1 MKNKSPLWFFCLRF
15 LFFSITQTQKLS
27 ESTCRRTRKE
37 ILFFL
42 RLNKKRRENIFS
54 QHTATQNSI
63 VRLIV
68 RKVNKFTELYSLFF
82 SSTGNTPGSLWSI
95 NLVHCRGSLRREI
108 IVGASSSRHCG
119 CRNGALDFLPA
130 RWRCGGQKQP
140 QYIFRTRWAL
150 CGWRNVKRDVSRPS
164 LFRAEFIAPGEHQQ
178 PFSVFKRPSLIH
190 ALLTSRCFCEPLSV
204 KWGHCMWKD

>member
-1 MKNKSPLWFFCLRF
+1 MIFFCLRF

-27 ESTCRRTRKE
+27 ESACRRTRKE

-54 QHTATQNSI
+54 QHTATQYSI

-82 SSTGNTPGSLWSI
+82 SSTGNTPGSLGSI

-108 IVGASSSRHCG
+108 IVIWSCSALAARDTVGAGTALWIFCRRGGGAVGRNNPNISS
-119 CRNGALDFLPA
+119 AL
-130 RWRCGGQKQP
+130 
-140 QYIFRTRWAL
+140 
-150 CGWRNVKRDVSRPS
+150 
-164 LFRAEFIAPGEHQQ
+164 GEHCADGETSKGMY
-178 PFSVFKRPSLIH
+178 PGLPYFVRNSLPLVSTSNPSAFSSGRRSFMP
-190 ALLTSRCFCEPLSV
+190 C
-204 KWGHCMWKD
+204 